1 MCTPICAAPSC
12 PARRR
17 GSAQAS
23 RRPVTIVWQS
33 YSNHGIARQP
43 AVAPSRPRA
52 GRGCR
57 RDAGRRRQTMLRS
70 SGGSWH
76 RRGNHSWASPPG
88 GSGAMGSS
96 LELTASRL
104 SLAPSLQLAYGVACI
119 QAVQHRDDAV
129 PAAAICSHMPGLC
142 MGIVH
147 GACMACTRALYQA
160 CACNVQGLCVAR
172 ERLSTHSKL
181 PLACRCRTALAGE
194 AGRGQRWRQVGEE
207 VRWRARR
214 GPPLTVRVAVRKHR
228 TRRGTRPTQRAL
240 STVRRLGAPDCV

>member
-1 MCTPICAAPSC
+1 
-12 PARRR
+12 
-17 GSAQAS
+17 
-23 RRPVTIVWQS
+23 
-33 YSNHGIARQP
+33 
-43 AVAPSRPRA
+43 
-52 GRGCR
+52 
-57 RDAGRRRQTMLRS
+57 MLRS

-104 SLAPSLQLAYGVACI
+104 SLAPSLQLAYGVAGI

-160 CACNVQGLCVAR
+160 CACNVHGLCVAR

-194 AGRGQRWRQVGEE
+194 ARRGQRWRPGRRRSTMARSSWAATHRPRSREE
-207 VRWRARR
+207 APDEAPHAANTARLVVIACKRASR
-214 GPPLTVRVAVRKHR
+214 GPDLLHE
-228 TRRGTRPTQRAL
+228 RGRW
-240 STVRRLGAPDCV
+240 

>member
-160 CACNVQGLCVAR
+160 CACNVHGLCVAR
-172 ERLSTHSKL
+172 GRLSMHSKYL
-181 PLACRCRTALAGE
+181 SPADAVRLAGE

-228 TRRGTRPTQRAL
+228 TRRRTRPTQRAL
-240 STVRRLGAPDCV
+240 